1 MASGPPGEAE
11 KLFEALGKHIATRPG
26 QPLHCKD
33 ASVYLGTRLWSTKF
47 GFVEMPKEGHIEG
60 IRNIADQ
67 AGLHVRGGRGAAT
80 PGIKDKPKTKDD
92 EEYIGTELHSTYR
105 QIVGKVQ
112 YIIPRRPDSHSRRLR
127 DIFRSRDGLTGTDW
141 ADWFDICVVRAAMQC
156 ICSTQAT
163 RENSLPIV
171 IQIGLDARRPGG
183 ARVVV

>member
-1 MASGPPGEAE
+1 MVVHVDDPMASGPPGEAE

-47 GFVEMPKEGHIEG
+47 GFVEMPKEGYIEG
-60 IRNIADQ
+60 IRNIAEQ

-112 YIIPRRPDSHSRRLR
+112 YIIPRRPDVMFALKGGCETSA
-127 DIFRSRDGLTGTDW
+127 GTEM
-141 ADWFDICVVRAAMQC
+141 V
-156 ICSTQAT
+156 
-163 RENSLPIV
+163 
-171 IQIGLDARRPGG
+171 
-183 ARVVV
+183 